1 MKQLLALMLVM
12 TCVGAATTIA
22 LAAPQTWTG
31 TISDSQCGANHGGEV
46 EDRACTLRC
55 IQIHYDY
62 VFVTGGK
69 VLKIANQN
77 FGALMEHAGH
87 LVKLTGEQTG
97 DAIVVSKIEMA
108 PKPK

>member
-1 MKQLLALMLVM
+1 MKQLLALTLVM
-12 TCVGAATTIA
+12 VWVGAATT

-31 TISDSQCGANHGGEV
+31 TISDSQCGKNHGGEV

-62 VFVTGGK
+62 VFVVGDK

-77 FGALMEHAGH
+77 FASLEQHAGH
-87 LVKLTGEQTG
+87 VVKLTGEQKG
-97 DAIVVSKIEMA
+97 DAIVVSKIEMSS
-108 PKPK
+108 KSK